1 MFGIS
6 KINITFEVI
15 RVSKFYH
22 LRANSVI
29 AGLLF
34 FFALYLTKIIKIY
47 CIYMIVLQTSD
58 SDQTFSFIPRSY
70 VSGTTYTIKIK
81 NESTNT
87 EVFSN
92 ITTTFAEVD
101 YYYQYTNT
109 FTLVED
115 TMYTL
120 EIKAGSELIFRDKIF
135 CTNQTISSYSVN
147 NEEYTVQSED
157 NEFIFL

>member
-1 MFGIS
+1 
-6 KINITFEVI
+6 
-15 RVSKFYH
+15 
-22 LRANSVI
+22 
-29 AGLLF
+29 
-34 FFALYLTKIIKIY
+34 
-47 CIYMIVLQTSD
+47 MIVLQTSD

-87 EVFSN
+87 EVFSD
-92 ITTTFAEVD
+92 TATTFAEVG
-101 YYYQYTNT
+101 YYYQYTDT
-109 FTLVED
+109 FSLVED

-135 CTNQTISSYSVN
+135 CTNQSVSSYSVN
-147 NEEYTVQSED
+147 NNEYTEQSQD

>member
-1 MFGIS
+1 MRGLNCPF
-6 KINITFEVI
+6 
-15 RVSKFYH
+15 FY
-22 LRANSVI
+22 
-29 AGLLF
+29 
-34 FFALYLTKIIKIY
+34 ALYLTKKINIY

-87 EVFSN
+87 EVFSD
-92 ITTTFAEVD
+92 TATTFAEVD
-101 YYYQYTNT
+101 YYYQYTDT
-109 FTLVED
+109 FSLVED

-135 CTNQTISSYSVN
+135 CTNQSVSSYSVN
-147 NEEYTVQSED
+147 NNEYTEHSQD